1 MSPRA
6 VTPPA
11 PASLRTHGRAVLALG
26 LPLVG
31 SHLAQVA
38 LQVTDTLMLG
48 WYSVEALAAA
58 VLGVMLFFTLFVVG
72 AGIAWAVMPLVAHA
86 NAAGETA
93 ELRRIT
99 RMGLWQA
106 VLFSAVVMPLMWW
119 SGPVL
124 VAAGQ
129 DPQITAMTQEYL
141 RIMGWGM
148 APALLVMVL
157 KSYLAALERAQVV
170 LWVTVVAALLNIVL
184 NWVLIFGNLGVPALG
199 LRGAAIGSV
208 IVQLFSILLL
218 AIYAGMLSDLREH
231 ALFQRL
237 WRPDWPGFWRLFR
250 LAWPISLTNLAE
262 SGLFAASAILMGWLG
277 THELAAHGIAIEI
290 TSIVFM
296 VHLGLSNAATVRAG
310 SALGRGDGVGL
321 RRGALMA
328 VTLSMCFALVA
339 MVIYLGL
346 PEQMTGLFLTPEDPA
361 RDQVIAIGVGL
372 LAVAAVFQL
381 ADGAQVMALGLLRG
395 MQDTRVPM
403 ILAAI
408 SYWVIGVPA
417 SWLLGIRLGYG
428 GVGVWA
434 GLVVGLVLA
443 GVLLMLRFWSRARRI

>member
-6 VTPPA
+6 VSPPA
-11 PASLRTHGRAVLALG
+11 DNTLRSHGRAVLVLG
-26 LPLVG
+26 LPLIG

-48 WYSVEALAAA
+48 WFSVEALAAA
-58 VLGVMLFFTLFVVG
+58 VLGAMLFFTLFVMG
-72 AGIAWAVMPLVAHA
+72 AGIAWAVMPMVAHA

-99 RMGLWQA
+99 RMGLWQS
-106 VLFSAVVMPLMWW
+106 VLFSGAVMPVMWW
-119 SGPVL
+119 SGPLL

-129 DPQITAMTQEYL
+129 EPQIAALTQEYL

-157 KSYLAALERAQVV
+157 KSYLAALERAQMV
-170 LWVTVVAALLNIVL
+170 LWVTVVAALLNILL

-208 IVQLFSILLL
+208 IVQLFSIGLLV
-218 AIYAGMLSDLREH
+218 AYAGLLPELRAH
-231 ALFQRL
+231 ALFLRL

-310 SALGRGDGVGL
+310 SAMGRGDGTAL

-328 VTLSMCFALVA
+328 VALSVCFALLT
-339 MVIYLGL
+339 MVVYLGF
-346 PEQMTGLFLTPEDPA
+346 PAQMTGLFLTPEDPA

-381 ADGAQVMALGLLRG
+381 ADGAQVVALGLLRG

-403 ILAAI
+403 IMAAI
-408 SYWVIGVPA
+408 SYWLIGIPA

-428 GVGVWA
+428 GMGVWA

-443 GVLLMLRFWSRARRI
+443 GSLLMLRFWSRARRV